1 MTDKSSS
8 LNSSVKLAET
18 QQTLRSRTVT
28 RTPKYKNL
36 DKAFYI
42 SLKDNSQPRIEMD
55 DDSQFDV
62 KVVKLGKK
70 NKQKQTAYN
79 GQVHVS
85 DVSDVDPIP

>member
-1 MTDKSSS
+1 
-8 LNSSVKLAET
+8 
-18 QQTLRSRTVT
+18 
-28 RTPKYKNL
+28 
-36 DKAFYI
+36 
-42 SLKDNSQPRIEMD
+42 MD